1 MVLGEVIKPISE
13 VAPGR
18 RQRRWLSGYMQKS
31 LGSVL
36 AFTAAFVVGVG
47 LLGQIIPSPTIPS
60 NVVFIGP
67 KHDYYQAHKDDYNA
81 IFFGSSRV
89 FNQIVPDIFDAAA
102 SLDETK
108 ADQPNSMT
116 SSLNSYNF
124 GVPAMR
130 AIDSLVLLEEVLS
143 NPPENLQWVFFESV
157 LDRGYEP
164 IENARTHRS
173 MYWHTWENTRLAADY
188 IWASEASLPSKLLF
202 TFSHVLPAL
211 YRQLNVGRLFNQV
224 LPSEFS
230 DKHQSTVAD
239 FTEDEG
245 YFALTDED
253 SPRRQAFL
261 ANEAAYLKK
270 VERLKAIAR
279 AEENLPLAVAQQGSQ
294 QKSGPMLP
302 KNKRQLLQRV
312 TRIVRAAGAEPI
324 FIEPP
329 SLEQDSD
336 FKIAERLG
344 DIETLLAYKDPEKFP
359 QFYAFNQR
367 FDEDHLSDGAAQEFS
382 KTLGED
388 FKRVILKG
396 RNVAL
401 SGS

>member
-1 MVLGEVIKPISE
+1 MVLGEVIKPIAE

-18 RQRRWLSGYMQKS
+18 RQRRWLSGYVQKS
-31 LGSVL
+31 LAPML
-36 AFTAAFVVGVG
+36 AFTAAFIVGVG
-47 LLGQIIPSPTIPS
+47 LLGQIIPSPAIPS

-67 KHDYYQAHKDDYNA
+67 KHDYYQAHRDDYNA

-102 SLDETK
+102 SLNKTS
-108 ADQPNSMT
+108 AGQSNSV
-116 SSLNSYNF
+116 NSYNF

-143 NPPENLQWVFFESV
+143 DPPENLQWVFFESV

-164 IENARTHRS
+164 IENARTYRS
-173 MYWHTWENTRLAADY
+173 MYWHTWKNTRLAADY
-188 IWASEASLPSKLLF
+188 IWASEASFPSKLLF

-230 DKHQSTVAD
+230 AKHQSTVAE
-239 FTEDEG
+239 FTKDEG

-261 ANEAAYLKK
+261 ANEAAYLEK

-279 AEENLPLAVAQQGSQ
+279 NEQNLPRAVTLQGSQ
-294 QKSGPMLP
+294 QKSGAMLP

-359 QFYAFNQR
+359 QFYAFDQR
-367 FDEDHLSDGAAQEFS
+367 YDADHLSEAASQAFS

-388 FKRVILKG
+388 FRRVILKG

-401 SGS
+401 KGS